1 MKITLS
7 STVAEHTLQNEATDF
22 DIALITYSEMSKKD
36 FKLKCSSSLEEMIVG
51 HEEREKAPVYLVLKN
66 KITGEYCDTSSVLRL
81 QEKLYNEQLENTK
94 ADLKRTESVLT
105 SRNAE
110 LNRLLSDKEKVEKD
124 ISNAIRERASVNQ
137 EIRVLE
143 RDKRKAEREFYDWK
157 DDNPIFHFLYWLS
170 QLIYD

>member
-1 MKITLS
+1 
-7 STVAEHTLQNEATDF
+7 
-22 DIALITYSEMSKKD
+22 
-36 FKLKCSSSLEEMIVG
+36 
-51 HEEREKAPVYLVLKN
+51 
-66 KITGEYCDTSSVLRL
+66 TSSVLRL

-105 SRNAE
+105 SRNVE

-143 RDKRKAEREFYDWK
+143 RDKRKAEREFEDWK
-157 DDNPIFHFLYWLS
+157 DDNPIFRFLYWLS